1 MGKEKLLVG
10 LLGLV
15 LLAVFF
21 GCSDDKAI
29 DDKDIKLYKS
39 DTGRTQKININAII
53 RIKLD
58 SNPSTGYKWE
68 IETCDTSIL
77 EPQKQEYESISP
89 NDRRPGMGG
98 TSALRFKAIAAG
110 QTLLKL
116 IYRRPGDKAAP
127 SKYDIFETTIIV
139 Q

>member
-1 MGKEKLLVG
+1 MSRKKLLVSLFG
-10 LLGLV
+10 IV

-21 GCSDDKAI
+21 GCSDDKVI
-29 DDKDIKLYKS
+29 DDNAVKLYQS
-39 DTGRTQKININAII
+39 DTGSTQKVNVSDII
-53 RIKLD
+53 QIKLN

-77 EPQKQEYESISP
+77 EPQKQEYEASNP
-89 NDRRPGMGG
+89 GDKRPGMGG

-116 IYRRPGDKAAP
+116 IYRRPGDKEEP
-127 SKYDIFETTIIV
+127 SKYNVFEITIIV